1 MQILSLQSQISKVFS
16 ITKEIFS
23 HSRLKQFLYQNTII
37 FYFSGGD
44 ELSDPALEEK
54 MFGRLIIFDGQN
66 GTIYKWMQTP
76 DRRESYYPPQ
86 ILTSSSGEK
95 QILFGTGGN
104 TRPGS
109 LYVISFKD
117 LLERKLQNAKQIYK
131 DENKGMLTPAAI
143 VDINGDNVCVH
154 YMLSWITDSK
164 FSICNCFFEKKK

>member
-1 MQILSLQSQISKVFS
+1 
-16 ITKEIFS
+16 
-23 HSRLKQFLYQNTII
+23 
-37 FYFSGGD
+37 
-44 ELSDPALEEK
+44 

-143 VDINGDNVCVH
+143 VDINGDNVCTH
-154 YMLSWITDSK
+154 HM
-164 FSICNCFFEKKK
+164 FSRILYFLFVVGF

>member
-1 MQILSLQSQISKVFS
+1 MQIKFEN
-16 ITKEIFS
+16 K
-23 HSRLKQFLYQNTII
+23 RNII
-37 FYFSGGD
+37 MYYFDFYFPGGD

-109 LYVISFKD
+109 LYVISFRD

-154 YMLSWITDSK
+154 HLFSQILNL
-164 FSICNCFFEKKK
+164 SICNWFL

>member
-1 MQILSLQSQISKVFS
+1 MQIKFEN
-16 ITKEIFS
+16 K
-23 HSRLKQFLYQNTII
+23 RNII
-37 FYFSGGD
+37 MYYFYFPGGD

-143 VDINGDNVCVH
+143 VDINGDNVRVH
-154 YMLSWITDSK
+154 HLFSRILN
-164 FSICNCFFEKKK
+164 FSICNCFLRKKGVFSKENNKYFGIL

>member
-1 MQILSLQSQISKVFS
+1 
-16 ITKEIFS
+16 
-23 HSRLKQFLYQNTII
+23 
-37 FYFSGGD
+37 
-44 ELSDPALEEK
+44 

-143 VDINGDNVCVH
+143 VDINGDNVRVH
-154 YMLSWITDSK
+154 HMFSRILNFLFVIVFSK
-164 FSICNCFFEKKK
+164 KKRCLFEKNSNYIGIL

>member
-1 MQILSLQSQISKVFS
+1 
-16 ITKEIFS
+16 
-23 HSRLKQFLYQNTII
+23 
-37 FYFSGGD
+37 
-44 ELSDPALEEK
+44 

-143 VDINGDNVCVH
+143 VDINGDNVCVIH
-154 YMLSWITDSK
+154 HM
-164 FSICNCFFEKKK
+164 FSRIMNFLFVIVFSRFFFCFSRKN